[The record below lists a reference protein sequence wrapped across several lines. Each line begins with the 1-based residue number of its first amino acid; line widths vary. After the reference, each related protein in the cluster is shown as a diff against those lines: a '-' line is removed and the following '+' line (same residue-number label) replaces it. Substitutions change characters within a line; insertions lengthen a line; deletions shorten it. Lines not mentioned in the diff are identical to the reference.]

1 MHKVHRTLSEQKV
14 ESIDTAE
21 KKKAQVRFVASMIVF
36 YQRQYTVAWSI
47 LSLTDDFVDS
57 MA

>member
-1 MHKVHRTLSEQKV
+1 
-14 ESIDTAE
+14 
-21 KKKAQVRFVASMIVF
+21 MIVF

-57 MA
+57 MAQDRNFDIFALGDRIAR